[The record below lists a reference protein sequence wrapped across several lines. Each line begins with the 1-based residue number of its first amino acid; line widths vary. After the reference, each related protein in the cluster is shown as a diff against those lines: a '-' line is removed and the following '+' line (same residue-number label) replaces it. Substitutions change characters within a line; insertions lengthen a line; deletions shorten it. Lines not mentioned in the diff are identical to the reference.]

1 MKFGFSKEIIQII
14 KIVSV
19 LGKRR
24 DMNTVAVNRN
34 LIRVLTAG
42 DVWIRTAWN
51 EESHLHET
59 FDSSALI
66 ISNDDMRIDLG
77 EEDINISLFDKS
89 VKPVAQVSA
98 MLTRDLSKLR
108 SPYRKALNNQLNKL
122 CQQVYYGIM
131 DKYYLHK
138 VSGDSDF
145 MLFVDL
151 NTNKI
156 LYKRGGGAYVKKT
169 K

>member
-1 MKFGFSKEIIQII
+1 MKFGLSKEIIQII

-19 LGKRR
+19 LGTRK
-24 DMNTVAVNRN
+24 DMSKVSINRN

-59 FDSSALI
+59 FDESALI

-77 EEDINISLFDKS
+77 EEDINISLFDRG

-98 MLTRDLSKLR
+98 ILDRDLSKLR

-122 CQQVYYGIM
+122 CKQVYHGIM
-131 DKYYLHK
+131 NEHYLYK
-138 VSGDSDF
+138 NSGDSDF

-151 NTNKI
+151 NTDKI
-156 LYKRGGGAYVKKT
+156 LYKRGGGEYVKKN

>member
-19 LGKRR
+19 LGTRIGMGKVSV
-24 DMNTVAVNRN
+24 TRN
-34 LIRVLTAG
+34 LMRVLTAG

-59 FDSSALI
+59 FDESALI

-77 EEDINISLFDKS
+77 EEDINISLFDRG

-98 MLTRDLSKLR
+98 MLTRDLSKMR
-108 SPYRKALNNQLNKL
+108 SSYRKALNNQLNKL
-122 CQQVYYGIM
+122 CQRVYYGIM
-131 DKYYLHK
+131 DEHYLHK
-138 VSGDSDF
+138 KSGDSDF

-151 NTNKI
+151 NTDKI
-156 LYKRGGGAYVKKT
+156 VYKRGGGEYVKKT